1 LSNIKRDFE
10 YIHKK
15 NFLSMSAVEN
25 LVDRYDAIKSDKTYK
40 SIHENVIQLTDTDV
54 QSEFI
59 FEKLR
64 KDLELFFD
72 TNIGIKK
79 LKLEKLWLVSSTSK
93 NVRTNELPYISHFDK
108 RRYMKAM
115 VYLHSVTKDHG
126 PIHIGKARD
135 KADIEMRRIKLP
147 DDYKMLG
154 LNLIENTE
162 MIGAMEPMIG
172 NPGDVIFF
180 DTNSPHKAG
189 AISEGYERRVL
200 RFDFEADGLNKK
212 IPFVQRMFKK
222 IIK

>member
-1 LSNIKRDFE
+1 MSYNKSDLE

-15 NFLSMSAVEN
+15 NFLNMSDVKILA
-25 LVDRYDAIKSDKTYK
+25 DKFDAIKSEKTYK
-40 SIHENVIQLTDTDV
+40 SLHENVIQLTNIDV

-64 KDLELFFD
+64 KDLEHFFD
-72 TNIGIKK
+72 TKIGIKK
-79 LKLEKLWLVSSTSK
+79 LKLEKLWLVSSTSE
-93 NVRTNELPYISHFDK
+93 NVRTDELPYIPHFDK

-115 VYLHSVTKDHG
+115 VYIHSVTKDHG
-126 PIHIGKARD
+126 PIHIGKAKD
-135 KADIEMRRIKLP
+135 KTDIEMRRIKLP
-147 DDYKMLG
+147 GDYKMLG

-172 NPGDVIFF
+172 NSGDVIFF

-189 AISEGYERRVL
+189 AISKGYERRVL
-200 RFDFEADGLNKK
+200 RFDFEVDGLNKK
-212 IPFVQRMFKK
+212 IPFVQRLFKK